1 MNTLFIGKLW
11 PEPTSSAAGKRML
24 QLISLFQQL
33 GTVNFASTAAKTGNE
48 INLTKLNVEEYAIE
62 LNSDTFDEFL
72 QQLSP
77 QCVVFDRFMTEEQ
90 FGWRVIEHCPEAL
103 RILDSEDLHFLRK
116 ARGTDVQNWMHD
128 EEPNLLNDATYREIA
143 AIYRS
148 DLTLL
153 VSDVEQSL
161 LENTF
166 QIPSYLLHY
175 LPIFSTGTVQDLPSF
190 DNRKDLMFIGNFLH
204 EPNLDAVRYLKNEL
218 WPKIHSILPELKINI
233 YGAYPNESVLQMN
246 QPKQGFLVHGSVVN
260 AMEVTKNARIS
271 FAPLR
276 FGAGIKGKLLE
287 AMECGTPSVTTRIG
301 REGIAS
307 EQEWAGIVGHSTEE
321 LVEAIVELYGNKDF
335 WHECQ
340 LKGAQIL
347 QQRFDRNQFE
357 EHFIAKINELTSH
370 LEQHRSQSI
379 FSKVI
384 QHQSLM
390 STKYLSKWIME
401 KQKTKD

>member
-33 GTVNFASTAAKTGNE
+33 GTVSFASTAAKTGNE
-48 INLTKLNVEEYAIE
+48 INLTMLNVEEYAIK

-90 FGWRVIEHCPEAL
+90 FGWRVMEHCPGAI

-116 ARGTDVQNWMHD
+116 SRGTNLQNWMLN

-153 VSDVEQSL
+153 VSDAEQSL

-166 QIPSYLLHY
+166 QIPSHLLFY
-175 LPIFSTGTVQDLPSF
+175 LPIFSNGMEQDLPSF
-190 DNRKDLMFIGNFLH
+190 ESRKDVIFIGNFLH
-204 EPNLDAVRYLKNEL
+204 EPNLDAVRFLKNEL
-218 WPKIHSILPELKINI
+218 WPKIQTMLPELRINV

-246 QPKQGFLVHGSVVN
+246 QPKQGFLVHGRVVN
-260 AMEVTKNARIS
+260 AKEVTKNARIS

-287 AMECGTPSVTTRIG
+287 AMECGTPSVTTSIG
-301 REGIAS
+301 SEGIAP
-307 EQEWAGIVGHSTEE
+307 EQDWAGVVGHSTDE
-321 LVEAIVELYGNKDF
+321 LAEAIVELYRNKVK
-335 WHECQ
+335 WEESQ
-340 LKGAQIL
+340 QKGVKIL